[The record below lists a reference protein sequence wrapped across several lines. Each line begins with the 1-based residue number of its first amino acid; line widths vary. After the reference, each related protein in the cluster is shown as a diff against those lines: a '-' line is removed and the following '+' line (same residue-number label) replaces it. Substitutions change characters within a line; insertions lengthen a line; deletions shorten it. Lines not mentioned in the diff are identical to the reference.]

1 MADYLKMAREW
12 EKARRN
18 KIDDKVMLSL
28 FSQATNELDKI
39 YIPGAFRWLEEN
51 RPDLDQEITTKGRT
65 LNRIWL
71 QAREGK
77 ATLADFTKALEGY
90 KRAIRK
96 GMVGYQIS
104 GGRE

>member
-1 MADYLKMAREW
+1 MGKWLDQVRKPAD
-12 EKARRN
+12 EKL
-18 KIDDKVMLSL
+18 LSL

-77 ATLADFTKALEGY
+77 ANLQDFEKALGRY
-90 KRAIRK
+90 KDAIIDGIDAFKR
-96 GMVGYQIS
+96 GADID
-104 GGRE
+104 

>member
-1 MADYLKMAREW
+1 MGKWLDQVRKPAD
-12 EKARRN
+12 EKL
-18 KIDDKVMLSL
+18 LSL

-77 ATLADFTKALEGY
+77 ANLEDFEKALDGY

-96 GMVGYQIS
+96 GMVGYQINS
-104 GGRE
+104 GGQ